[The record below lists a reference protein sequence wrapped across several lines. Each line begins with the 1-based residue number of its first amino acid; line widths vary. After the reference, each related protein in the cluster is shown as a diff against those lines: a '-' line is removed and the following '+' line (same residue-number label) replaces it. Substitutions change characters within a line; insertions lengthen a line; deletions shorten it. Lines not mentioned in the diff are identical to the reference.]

1 MIRHLLFFFL
11 FLRPA
16 GLFARLRGYDL
27 FRLALAVQIFR
38 WQSTAFTT
46 MVTLYQ
52 EKSPMLLPVPFGIDP
67 DQYRFMEI
75 FLYGPYGLL
84 IMTGIV
90 YLVWVHGEPYA
101 TIRPMTFRKTWELI
115 GLCFFAPWVPSLL
128 LDAFLVKMGWGGP
141 AIIIPWHVTILAI
154 EVVLT
159 SVGLNA
165 VFGIPASRSVR
176 LGGVAG
182 AAFLVF
188 AGLLIR

>member
-1 MIRHLLFFFL
+1 MVRSLLLFFL
-11 FLRPA
+11 LLQPA
-16 GLFARLRGYDL
+16 GLFSRLRGYDL
-27 FRLALAVQIFR
+27 FRLALVLQFFR
-38 WQSTAFTT
+38 WQSTALTT

-52 EKSPMLLPVPFGIDP
+52 ERSPMLLPVPFGIDP
-67 DQYRFMEI
+67 ERYRFIEI
-75 FLYGPYGLL
+75 FLYGPYGMV
-84 IMTGIV
+84 IMTGIA
-90 YLVWVHGEPYA
+90 YLVWVRGEAYA

-128 LDAFLVKMGWGGP
+128 LDALLVKMGLGGP

-165 VFGIPASRSVR
+165 VFGIPLPRAVW